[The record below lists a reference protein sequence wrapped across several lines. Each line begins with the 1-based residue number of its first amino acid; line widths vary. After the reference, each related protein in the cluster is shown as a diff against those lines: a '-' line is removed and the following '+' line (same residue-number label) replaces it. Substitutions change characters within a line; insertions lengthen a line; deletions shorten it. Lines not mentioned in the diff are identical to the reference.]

1 MPRQPRLH
9 VPGGLYHVTLRGNH
23 RQAIFCRHSDRD
35 ALDRIVVE
43 AFERFQSRLHAYCWM
58 TNHLHLLVQISSDP
72 LGRVMQRI
80 ASQYARTFQFRLET
94 TGHLFER
101 RYHSLLVDVD
111 SYLLELVRYIHLN
124 PVRAGLVRD
133 PADFPWS
140 SHRVYLGHQQ
150 APWIT
155 TSLTLGLFHAEEQRA
170 RLAYAKFMKAGQADG
185 GCWTMPVPH
194 AQERRVLGGESFLSR
209 LPAVL
214 PPLHLRR
221 SLAELIERCCQHFNV
236 SAQQLSSPSRSRHL
250 ARIRAIVAHLA
261 VTHRVASLQAVAHQ
275 FGRDES
281 SLRRGVL
288 RLSATKQPIVSV
300 CDLFPQ

>member
-1 MPRQPRLH
+1 MPRLPRLH

-23 RQAIFCRHSDRD
+23 RHAIFCRNADYD
-35 ALDRIVVE
+35 ALDQIVTDVL
-43 AFERFQSRLHAYCWM
+43 ERSQSRLHAYCWM
-58 TNHLHLLVQISSDP
+58 PNHLHLLVQIANDP
-72 LGRVMQRI
+72 LGRLMQRI
-80 ASQYARTFQFRLET
+80 GSQYARTFQSRLKT

-101 RYHSLLVDVD
+101 RYHCLLVDVD

-124 PVRAGLVRD
+124 PVRAGIVHD

-140 SHRVYLGHQQ
+140 SHRVYLGHRQ

-155 TSLTLGLFHAEEQRA
+155 TSLTLGLFHADKHRA
-170 RLAYAKFMKAGQADG
+170 RLAYAAFMKAAQTDG
-185 GCWTMPVPH
+185 GSWTMPAAH
-194 AQERRVLGGESFLSR
+194 AQERRVLGGQRFLSQ

-214 PPLHLRR
+214 PRPRLRR

-236 SAQQLSSPSRSRHL
+236 SAQQLSSPSRCRQL

-261 VTHRVASLQAVAHQ
+261 ITHRITSLQAVAHH

-281 SLRRGVL
+281 SLRRGVQ
-288 RLSATKQPIVSV
+288 RLSSTKQPIVSV
-300 CDLFPQ
+300 SDLFRQ